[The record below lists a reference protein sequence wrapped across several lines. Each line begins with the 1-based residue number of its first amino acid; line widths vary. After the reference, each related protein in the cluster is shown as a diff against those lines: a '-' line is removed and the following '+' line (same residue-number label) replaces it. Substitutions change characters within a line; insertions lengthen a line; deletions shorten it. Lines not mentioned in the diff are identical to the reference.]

1 MKRYFACI
9 LILFLSLS
17 ALTQGAFINKNNTKQ
32 SSEIIDIA
40 EFEKGYLFVG
50 VSSPNSSISDSY
62 LLFVDLLGSTIWEK
76 IVPAYLPDHFEQFTS
91 VTYHQNY
98 FYIGGYGKK
107 DNESFST
114 LTKVDLLGNII
125 YEKQIGSASVLGLD
139 NHIAKLLV
147 NENGILI
154 ANSGFNNN
162 KSEGELVQ
170 VDFDGNIIWNH
181 KFFSYDSSSSGY
193 WEFFEDMKM
202 DANKNFILTLSTNA
216 NNLNFSYKTILKVN
230 SNGEEIWRKT
240 FETLLPSALTNDSLI
255 FLGVAPSKNGKIFC
269 YFSTGTYQQ
278 LDLRTD
284 FAIIEYDA
292 DGNELNYNRYYNN
305 NGFSNSNIYTN
316 SKNEIFIAGTRHFDD
331 SLRLSVL
338 KINPNNEIEWDKTY
352 YKERDSIVDSN
363 WLNSGEIANL
373 GMITNDNGFIIAGVD
388 LFMISN
394 EFYWNPTIVK
404 VDCKGN
410 TFWDYSSCISPNF
423 EELVVFPNPSSDNF
437 IVQIPGLNE
446 DDHVKIKIVDVMG
459 KLIYSSDFT
468 DKNVIQINAST
479 WAEGTYIC
487 KIIINENDA
496 KTEKI
501 IKLGY

>member
-1 MKRYFACI
+1 MQQFFI
-9 LILFLSLS
+9 TILLILSSLS
-17 ALTQGAFINKNNTKQ
+17 AFTQGAFIIKNNTKQ
-32 SSEIIDIA
+32 SSEIVGIA

-62 LLFVDLLGSTIWEK
+62 LLHVNLLGNTVWEK
-76 IVPAYLPDHFEQFTS
+76 VVPAYLPDHFEQFTA

-98 FYIGGYGKK
+98 FYIGGYSKK

-125 YEKQIGSASVLGLD
+125 YKKQIGSASVLGLD
-139 NHIAKLLV
+139 NHIAKILV

-170 VDFDGNIIWNH
+170 VDFNGNIIWNH
-181 KFFSYDSSSSGY
+181 QFFSYDSTSASY
-193 WEFFEDMKM
+193 WEYFEDMKM
-202 DANKNFILTLSTNA
+202 DADKNFILTLSTNA
-216 NNLNFSYKTILKVN
+216 NNLNFTYKTVLKVK

-255 FLGVAPSKNGKIFC
+255 LLGVATGKNGHVLA
-269 YFSTGTYQQ
+269 YFSTWTYQQ
-278 LDLRTD
+278 LGFRTD

-305 NGFSNSNIYTN
+305 NGFSNSNIYSN
-316 SKNEIFIAGTRHFDD
+316 SKNEIFIAGTRHFED

-338 KINPNNEIEWDKTY
+338 KINSNNEIEWDKTY
-352 YKERDSIVDSN
+352 YKERSPIVDLN
-363 WLNSGEIANL
+363 WLNSGETANI
-373 GMITNDNGFIIAGVD
+373 GIVTNDNGFILTGVD

-410 TFWDYSSCISPNF
+410 TFWDYNSCISPKF
-423 EELVVFPNPSSDNF
+423 EEIAIFPNPSSDNF
-437 IVQIPGLNE
+437 IVQIPDVNE
-446 DDHVKIKIVDVMG
+446 GDCVHIKVVDVMG
-459 KLIYSSDFT
+459 KLIYSSDFK
-468 DKNVIQINAST
+468 DQNVIQINSSA

-496 KTEKI
+496 KTQKI
-501 IKLGY
+501 MKLGY

>member
-1 MKRYFACI
+1 MKQFFVSI
-9 LILFLSLS
+9 LMLLLSLS
-17 ALTQGAFINKNNTKQ
+17 AFTQGAFILKNNTTQ
-32 SSEIIDIA
+32 SSEIIGIA
-40 EFEKGYLFVG
+40 EFEKGYLLVG
-50 VSSPNSSISDSY
+50 INSPNSSISDSY
-62 LLFVDLLGSTIWEK
+62 LLLLDLFGNTIWER
-76 IVPAYLPDHFEQFTS
+76 IIPAYLPDHIEYYSS

-98 FYIGGYGKK
+98 FYIGGYGRKN
-107 DNESFST
+107 NENFST

-125 YEKQIGSASVLGLD
+125 FKKEIGSASVLGLD
-139 NHIAKLLV
+139 NRIAKLLV

-170 VDFDGNIIWNH
+170 VDFNGNIIWNH
-181 KFFSYDSSSSGY
+181 KYFSYDSTSASY
-193 WEFFEDMKM
+193 WEYFEDMKM
-202 DANKNFILTLSTNA
+202 DVNKNFILTLSTNA
-216 NNLNFSYKTILKVN
+216 NNLNSSYKTILKVN

-240 FETLLPSALTNDSLI
+240 FETLVPSALTNDSLI
-255 FLGVAPSKNGKIFC
+255 FLGVATGKNGHILS
-269 YFSTGTYQQ
+269 YFSTWTYQQ
-278 LDLRTD
+278 FGFRTD

-316 SKNEIFIAGTRHFDD
+316 SKNEIFIAGTRHFED

-423 EELVVFPNPSSDNF
+423 DELIIFPNPSSDNF
-437 IVQIPGLNE
+437 IVQIPNINE
-446 DDHVKIKIVDVMG
+446 GNRVQIKVLDVMG
-459 KLIYSSDFT
+459 KLIYSSDNLNQ
-468 DKNVIQINAST
+468 DVIQINASA

-487 KIIINENDA
+487 KITINENA
-496 KTEKI
+496 VKTQKI
-501 IKLGY
+501 MKLEY